1 MSVRL
6 ESKFGV
12 AGFEMNMSS
21 FLDQRSRAELLDVML
36 RAVQTPRS
44 VNATSHALVTILLG
58 RWLGKQ
64 GMSVLAKLESRR
76 NWMKL

>member
-21 FLDQRSRAELLDVML
+21 FLDQRARAELLDVML

-44 VNATSHALVTILLG
+44 VTATSNALVTILLG
-58 RWLGKQ
+58 RWPGKQ
-64 GMSVLAKLESRR
+64 GMRVLAKLESRR
-76 NWMKL
+76 N